1 MICQNCF
8 ELIPNEKVCP
18 FCGYAN
24 HFDTANESVLA
35 PMAVLKNRYRIGRTL
50 GIGGFGI
57 TYVAQDMTSGT
68 RCAVKELMPTQI
80 AYRDR
85 TEVFCSQSD
94 ESIFEHCKEN
104 FLAEARMLQQVGSNP
119 SVVKV
124 QDSFYQNNTAYIVM
138 ELLVGDTLRTKIKK
152 TNGRL
157 SYSAATEMLL
167 LTGSALMTI
176 HEKGILHRD
185 ISPENIF
192 CTIGGDYK
200 LIDFGASRY
209 YVSEKSQSL
218 SVYLKPGFA
227 PPEQYS
233 SKGNQGPWTDIY
245 GLAATYYYTLTG
257 NKLADTMDRLS
268 GISYTPLKEA
278 IPGFPIKTSNAVDK
292 ALALDYRKRYQT
304 ISDFFSDLDLSSMS
318 GSTHS
323 GSRTVKQKVNSG
335 VDQSKKRKKLSWLAR
350 FRSSHLKKR

>member
-1 MICQNCF
+1 MLCQNCF
-8 ELIPNEKVCP
+8 ATIQEDGMCP
-18 FCGYAN
+18 FCGYPN
-24 HFDTANESVLA
+24 HYNTVDESILP
-35 PMAVLKNRYRIGRTL
+35 PMFILKNRYRIGRTL

-57 TYVAQDMTSGT
+57 TYVAQNTTNGM
-68 RCAVKELMPTQI
+68 RCAIKELMPTQI
-80 AYRDR
+80 AYRDG
-85 TEVFCSQSD
+85 TEVFCSQRNAG
-94 ESIFEHCKEN
+94 IFDHCREN
-104 FLAEARMLQQVGSNP
+104 FLAEAQILQQVGSNP

-124 QDSFYQNNTAYIVM
+124 QDSFYENNTAYIVM
-138 ELLVGDTLRTKIKK
+138 ELLLGDTLRAKIKK
-152 TNGRL
+152 SGGSLT
-157 SYSAATEMLL
+157 YTAATEMLL

-192 CTIGGDYK
+192 CTQGGDYK

-245 GLAATYYYTLTG
+245 GLAATYYYALTG
-257 NKLADTMDRLS
+257 NKPADTMDRLS
-268 GISYTPLKEA
+268 GVSYLPLKQA
-278 IPGFPIKTSNAVDK
+278 ITGFPAKTSNAVDK

-304 ISDFFSDLDLSSMS
+304 ISDFFSDLDLSQMIAPSHEYAS
-318 GSTHS
+318 NT
-323 GSRTVKQKVNSG
+323 KQKAAFAYQG
-335 VDQSKKRKKLSWLAR
+335 KSKKRLSWFKR
-350 FRSSHLKKR
+350 RRDRRMKKSK